1 MLKIS
6 NNASRVT
13 TKVHLENP
21 HNQNEH
27 FTEV

>member
-1 MLKIS
+1 MLDIIS
-6 NNASRVT
+6 NASRVT
-13 TKVHLENP
+13 TKVYLENP

>member
-1 MLKIS
+1 MLNIS

-13 TKVHLENP
+13 TKVYQENP